1 MPKVG
6 GSSPPPATTTLIYNY
21 MKKYIGKKEVEAMPM
36 TLGDFV
42 ARTGREPY
50 KNHEE
55 HDPEEDGY
63 LVKYKDGYESWSP
76 KEVFEEAYR
85 CSETFLNR
93 MEVELEEL
101 QEKQDKLNKFF
112 DTETFKSL
120 SDKEKNLL
128 HAQFGAMVSYSSI
141 LIERIRFEK
150 SGMDCEE
157 CEK

>member
-1 MPKVG
+1 
-6 GSSPPPATTTLIYNY
+6 

-36 TLGDFV
+36 TLGEFIEKS
-42 ARTGREPY
+42 GRNPY
-50 KNHEE
+50 ANDGGMHGNNEE
-55 HDPEEDGY
+55 GY

-76 KEVFEEAYR
+76 KEVFEEAYK

-120 SDKEKNLL
+120 SEKEKNLL
-128 HAQFGAMVSYSSI
+128 HAQFGAMLSYTSI
-141 LIERIRFEK
+141 LIERIRGAEL
-150 SGMDCEE
+150 SLNAGC

>member
-1 MPKVG
+1 
-6 GSSPPPATTTLIYNY
+6 

-93 MEVELEEL
+93 MEIELEEL
-101 QEKQDKLNKFF
+101 QEKQRRLYKFLGTDEFDNLYEGEKKLILDQTSAMLSYNTALSERITLAIMKLNC
-112 DTETFKSL
+112 SCCGCC
-120 SDKEKNLL
+120 DK
-128 HAQFGAMVSYSSI
+128 
-141 LIERIRFEK
+141 
-150 SGMDCEE
+150 
-157 CEK
+157 